1 MTIKNHVFTCEYI
14 SQLRM
19 LLLLLL
25 LLLYGV
31 NAQPAPR
38 VEISPDKF
46 IFDYTQENGFDNGN
60 SLSEANTI
68 LFDVKLTDP
77 IICPDQTQDCTLVM
91 EFTASD
97 DPRLTAPDDVIWDA
111 TNDPGVWTVWQ
122 ENRSF
127 LLTYV
132 PDAHCESGFVG
143 NGLDIISVLV
153 RSGSE
158 LYNDYGPSLN
168 ITLPPTSLYNC
179 EDTTDDDDGPDFT
192 ALYVLLV
199 VAMVAFIIL
208 AILCFLRQEKKIS
221 EGNKTVYDENR
232 PLDRPLDF

>member
-1 MTIKNHVFTCEYI
+1 MINMFV
-14 SQLRM
+14 
-19 LLLLLL
+19 LL
-25 LLLYGV
+25 LLLYV
-31 NAQPAPR
+31 SNAQPAPR

-46 IFDYTQENGFDNGN
+46 IFDYTLENKFDNGD
-60 SLSEANTI
+60 SLAEANTI

-77 IICPDQTQDCTLVM
+77 IICPDQTQDCTLVL

-97 DPRLTAPDDVIWDA
+97 DPRLLAPDDVIWDA

-143 NGLDIISVLV
+143 NGLNMISVLV

-158 LYNDYGPSLN
+158 LYNDYGPYFN
-168 ITLPPTSLYNC
+168 ITVPPTSLHNC
-179 EDTTDDDDGPDFT
+179 EDTTEDDGPDLT

-208 AILCFLRQEKKIS
+208 AILCFLRQEKKTY
-221 EGNKTVYDENR
+221 EENKSRVYDENR
-232 PLDRPLDF
+232 SLKFYF

>member
-1 MTIKNHVFTCEYI
+1 MQKNMYLHMNIYVNYI
-14 SQLRM
+14 LM
-19 LLLLLL
+19 FVLLLLLSIS
-25 LLLYGV
+25 

-38 VEISPDKF
+38 VEMMPDKF
-46 IFDYTQENGFDNGN
+46 IFDYTLENGFDNGD
-60 SLSEANTI
+60 SLSSANTI
-68 LFDVKLTDP
+68 LFDVELSEP
-77 IICPDQTQDCTLVM
+77 IICPDQTQDCTLIM

-158 LYNDYGPSLN
+158 LYNDYGPSFN
-168 ITLPPTSLYNC
+168 ITLPPTSLHNC

-199 VAMVAFIIL
+199 VFMVLAIIL
-208 AILCFLRQEKKIS
+208 AILCLLIQEKKIS
-221 EGNKTVYDENR
+221 EKPRVYNQR
-232 PLDRPLDF
+232 GLDF

>member
-1 MTIKNHVFTCEYI
+1 MYLHMNIYVNYI
-14 SQLRM
+14 LM
-19 LLLLLL
+19 FVLLLLLSIS
-25 LLLYGV
+25 

-38 VEISPDKF
+38 VEMMPDKF
-46 IFDYTQENGFDNGN
+46 IFDYTLENGFDNGD
-60 SLSEANTI
+60 SLSSANTI
-68 LFDVKLTDP
+68 LFDVELSEP
-77 IICPDQTQDCTLVM
+77 IICPDQTQDCTLIM

-158 LYNDYGPSLN
+158 LYNDYGPSFN
-168 ITLPPTSLYNC
+168 ITLPPTSLHNC

-199 VAMVAFIIL
+199 VFMVLAIIL
-208 AILCFLRQEKKIS
+208 AILCLLIQEKKIS
-221 EGNKTVYDENR
+221 EKPRVYNQR
-232 PLDRPLDF
+232 GLDF

>member
-1 MTIKNHVFTCEYI
+1 MF
-14 SQLRM
+14 Q

-25 LLLYGV
+25 ISIS

-38 VEISPDKF
+38 VEMMPDKF
-46 IFDYTQENGFDNGN
+46 IFDYTLENGFDNGD
-60 SLSEANTI
+60 SLASANTI

-77 IICPDQTQDCTLVM
+77 IICGDQTQDCTLVL

-143 NGLDIISVLV
+143 NGLNQINVLV

-158 LYNDYGPSLN
+158 LYNMYRPSFN

-179 EDTTDDDDGPDFT
+179 EDMNDDDGPDFT

-199 VAMVAFIIL
+199 VFMVLAIIL
-208 AILCFLRQEKKIS
+208 AILCLLIQEKKIS
-221 EGNKTVYDENR
+221 EKPRVYNQR
-232 PLDRPLDF
+232 GLDF

>member
-1 MTIKNHVFTCEYI
+1 ME
-14 SQLRM
+14 
-19 LLLLLL
+19 
-25 LLLYGV
+25 
-31 NAQPAPR
+31 
-38 VEISPDKF
+38 
-46 IFDYTQENGFDNGN
+46 
-60 SLSEANTI
+60 LS
-68 LFDVKLTDP
+68 DP
-77 IICPDQTQDCTLVM
+77 IICADQTQDCTLVL

-158 LYNDYGPSLN
+158 LYNDYGPSFN
-168 ITLPPTSLYNC
+168 ITLPPTSLHNC

-208 AILCFLRQEKKIS
+208 AILCSLRQRIYS
-221 EGNKTVYDENR
+221 LRQINKTQVSQENDSQASR
-232 PLDRPLDF
+232 TTKNIELNF

>member
-1 MTIKNHVFTCEYI
+1 
-14 SQLRM
+14 M

-31 NAQPAPR
+31 NAQPTPP
-38 VEISPDKF
+38 VDIMPDKF
-46 IFDYTQENGFDNGN
+46 IFDYTLENGFDNGD
-60 SLSEANTI
+60 SLADANTI

-77 IICPDQTQDCTLVM
+77 IICPDQTQDCTLVL

-179 EDTTDDDDGPDFT
+179 EDTTDDDDGPDLTGPDFT

-208 AILCFLRQEKKIS
+208 AILCLIRQERGGV
-221 EGNKTVYDENR
+221 EEPRVYNQR
-232 PLDRPLDF
+232 GLDF

>member
-1 MTIKNHVFTCEYI
+1 MF
-14 SQLRM
+14 Q

-25 LLLYGV
+25 ISIS

-38 VEISPDKF
+38 VEMMPDKF
-46 IFDYTQENGFDNGN
+46 IFDYTLENGFDNGD
-60 SLSEANTI
+60 SLASANTI

-77 IICPDQTQDCTLVM
+77 IICPDQTQDCTLVL

-97 DPRLTAPDDVIWDA
+97 DPRLLAPDDVIWDA

-158 LYNDYGPSLN
+158 LYNDYGPYFN

-199 VAMVAFIIL
+199 VFMVLAIIL
-208 AILCFLRQEKKIS
+208 AILCLLIQEKKIS
-221 EGNKTVYDENR
+221 EKPRVYNQR
-232 PLDRPLDF
+232 GLDF

>member
-1 MTIKNHVFTCEYI
+1 MFV
-14 SQLRM
+14 
-19 LLLLLL
+19 LLLLLSIS
-25 LLLYGV
+25 

-38 VEISPDKF
+38 VEIFPNKF
-46 IFDYTQENGFDNGN
+46 IFDYTLENGFDNGD
-60 SLSEANTI
+60 SLSSANTI
-68 LFDVKLTDP
+68 LFDVELSEP
-77 IICPDQTQDCTLVM
+77 IICPDQTQDCTLIM

-158 LYNDYGPSLN
+158 LYNDYGPYFN

-179 EDTTDDDDGPDFT
+179 EDTTEDDGPDLT

-208 AILCFLRQEKKIS
+208 AILCFLRQEKKTY
-221 EGNKTVYDENR
+221 EENKSRVYDENR
-232 PLDRPLDF
+232 SLKFLF

>member
-1 MTIKNHVFTCEYI
+1 M
-14 SQLRM
+14 
-19 LLLLLL
+19 LLLL

-31 NAQPAPR
+31 NAQPTPP
-38 VEISPDKF
+38 VDIMPDKF
-46 IFDYTQENGFDNGN
+46 IFDYTLENKFDNGD
-60 SLSEANTI
+60 SLADANTI
-68 LFDVKLTDP
+68 LFDVELSDP
-77 IICPDQTQDCTLVM
+77 IICPDQTQDCTLVL

-97 DPRLTAPDDVIWDA
+97 DPRLLAPDDVIWDA

-127 LLTYV
+127 VLSYV

-143 NGLDIISVLV
+143 NGLDQISVFV

-158 LYNDYGPSLN
+158 LYNMYRPSFN

-208 AILCFLRQEKKIS
+208 AILCLLRQEKKIS

-232 PLDRPLDF
+232 PLEPLDFYL

>member
-1 MTIKNHVFTCEYI
+1 MF
-14 SQLRM
+14 Q

-25 LLLYGV
+25 ISIS

-38 VEISPDKF
+38 VEMMPDKF
-46 IFDYTQENGFDNGN
+46 IFDYTLENGFDNGD
-60 SLSEANTI
+60 SLAEANTI

-158 LYNDYGPSLN
+158 LYNDYGPSFN
-168 ITLPPTSLYNC
+168 ITLPPTSLHNC

-199 VAMVAFIIL
+199 VFMVLAIIL
-208 AILCFLRQEKKIS
+208 AILCLLIQEKKIS
-221 EGNKTVYDENR
+221 EKPRVYNQR
-232 PLDRPLDF
+232 GLDF

>member
-1 MTIKNHVFTCEYI
+1 MFV
-14 SQLRM
+14 
-19 LLLLLL
+19 LLLLLSIS
-25 LLLYGV
+25 

-38 VEISPDKF
+38 VEMMPDKF
-46 IFDYTQENGFDNGN
+46 IFDYTLENGFDNGD
-60 SLSEANTI
+60 SLSSANTI
-68 LFDVKLTDP
+68 LFDVELSEP
-77 IICPDQTQDCTLVM
+77 IICPDQTQDCTLIM

-158 LYNDYGPSLN
+158 LYNDYGPSFN
-168 ITLPPTSLYNC
+168 ITLPPTSLHNC

-199 VAMVAFIIL
+199 VFMVLAIIL
-208 AILCFLRQEKKIS
+208 AILCLLIQEKKIS
-221 EGNKTVYDENR
+221 EKPRVYNQR
-232 PLDRPLDF
+232 GLDF

>member
-1 MTIKNHVFTCEYI
+1 MF
-14 SQLRM
+14 Q
-19 LLLLLL
+19 LLLL
-25 LLLYGV
+25 LLLYV
-31 NAQPAPR
+31 SNAQPAPR
-38 VEISPDKF
+38 VEIFPDKF
-46 IFDYTQENGFDNGN
+46 IFDYTLENKFDNGD
-60 SLSEANTI
+60 SLSSANTI

-158 LYNDYGPSLN
+158 LYNDYGPYFN

-208 AILCFLRQEKKIS
+208 AILCLLRQEKKIS

-232 PLDRPLDF
+232 PLEPLDFYL

>member
-1 MTIKNHVFTCEYI
+1 MINMFV
-14 SQLRM
+14 
-19 LLLLLL
+19 LL
-25 LLLYGV
+25 LLLYV
-31 NAQPAPR
+31 SNAQPAPR
-38 VEISPDKF
+38 VEIFPNKF
-46 IFDYTQENGFDNGN
+46 IFDYTLENKFDNGD
-60 SLSEANTI
+60 SLAEANTI

-97 DPRLTAPDDVIWDA
+97 DPRLLAPDDVIWDA

-153 RSGSE
+153 RSVSE
-158 LYNDYGPSLN
+158 FYGGDRPYFN

-179 EDTTDDDDGPDFT
+179 EDTTEDDDDGPDFT

-199 VAMVAFIIL
+199 VAMVAFILL
-208 AILCFLRQEKKIS
+208 AILCFLRQGRETYEKPR
-221 EGNKTVYDENR
+221 VYDENR
-232 PLDRPLDF
+232 PLEPLDFYF

>member
-1 MTIKNHVFTCEYI
+1 MINMFV
-14 SQLRM
+14 
-19 LLLLLL
+19 LL
-25 LLLYGV
+25 LLLYV
-31 NAQPAPR
+31 SNAQPAPR
-38 VEISPDKF
+38 VEIFPNKF
-46 IFDYTQENGFDNGN
+46 IFDYTLENKFDNGD
-60 SLSEANTI
+60 SLAEANTI

-97 DPRLTAPDDVIWDA
+97 DPRLLAPDDVIWDA

-143 NGLDIISVLV
+143 NGLNLISVLV

-158 LYNDYGPSLN
+158 LYNMYRPSFN
-168 ITLPPTSLYNC
+168 ITLPPTHNC
-179 EDTTDDDDGPDFT
+179 EDTTEDDDDGPDFT

-199 VAMVAFIIL
+199 VAMVAFILL
-208 AILCFLRQEKKIS
+208 AILCSLRQRIYS
-221 EGNKTVYDENR
+221 LRQINKTQVSQENDSQASR
-232 PLDRPLDF
+232 TTKNIELNF

>member
-1 MTIKNHVFTCEYI
+1 MF
-14 SQLRM
+14 Q

-25 LLLYGV
+25 ISIS

-38 VEISPDKF
+38 VEMMPDKF
-46 IFDYTQENGFDNGN
+46 IFDYTLENGFDNGD
-60 SLSEANTI
+60 SLAEANTI

-77 IICPDQTQDCTLVM
+77 IICPDQTQDCTLIM

-158 LYNDYGPSLN
+158 LYNDYGPSFN
-168 ITLPPTSLYNC
+168 ITLPPTSLHNC

-199 VAMVAFIIL
+199 VFMVLAIIL
-208 AILCFLRQEKKIS
+208 AILCLLIQEKKIS
-221 EGNKTVYDENR
+221 EKPRVYNQR
-232 PLDRPLDF
+232 GLDF

>member
-1 MTIKNHVFTCEYI
+1 MSTNMF
-14 SQLRM
+14 Q

-25 LLLYGV
+25 ISIS

-38 VEISPDKF
+38 VEMMPDKF
-46 IFDYTQENGFDNGN
+46 IFDYTLENGFDNGD
-60 SLSEANTI
+60 SLAEANTI

-77 IICPDQTQDCTLVM
+77 IICGDQTQDCTLVL

-127 LLTYV
+127 VLSYV

-143 NGLDIISVLV
+143 NGLDQISVLV

>member
-1 MTIKNHVFTCEYI
+1 MF
-14 SQLRM
+14 Q
-19 LLLLLL
+19 LLLLL
-25 LLLYGV
+25 LLLYV
-31 NAQPAPR
+31 SNAQPTPP
-38 VEISPDKF
+38 VDIMPDKF
-46 IFDYTQENGFDNGN
+46 IFDYTLENGFDNGD
-60 SLSEANTI
+60 SLASANTI
-68 LFDVKLTDP
+68 LFDVELSDP
-77 IICPDQTQDCTLVM
+77 IICADQTQDCTLVL

-143 NGLDIISVLV
+143 NGLDIFDVFV

-158 LYNDYGPSLN
+158 LYNMYRPSFN

-179 EDTTDDDDGPDFT
+179 EDTTDDDDDGPDLT

-208 AILCFLRQEKKIS
+208 AILCSLRQRIYS
-221 EGNKTVYDENR
+221 LRQINKTQVSQENDSQASR
-232 PLDRPLDF
+232 TTKNIELNF

>member
-1 MTIKNHVFTCEYI
+1 MSTNMF
-14 SQLRM
+14 Q

-25 LLLYGV
+25 ISIS

-38 VEISPDKF
+38 VEMMPDKF
-46 IFDYTQENGFDNGN
+46 IFDYTLENGFDNGD
-60 SLSEANTI
+60 SLSSANTI
-68 LFDVKLTDP
+68 LFDVELSEP
-77 IICPDQTQDCTLVM
+77 IICPDQTQDCTLIM

-127 LLTYV
+127 VLSYV

-158 LYNDYGPSLN
+158 LYNDYGPSFN
-168 ITLPPTSLYNC
+168 ITLPPTSLHNC

-199 VAMVAFIIL
+199 VFMVLAIIL
-208 AILCFLRQEKKIS
+208 AILCLLIQEKKIS
-221 EGNKTVYDENR
+221 EKPRVYNQR
-232 PLDRPLDF
+232 GLDF

>member
-1 MTIKNHVFTCEYI
+1 
-14 SQLRM
+14 M

-31 NAQPAPR
+31 NAQPTPP
-38 VEISPDKF
+38 VDIMPDKF
-46 IFDYTQENGFDNGN
+46 IFDYTLENGFDNGD
-60 SLSEANTI
+60 SLADANTI

-77 IICPDQTQDCTLVM
+77 IICADQTQDCTLIM

-179 EDTTDDDDGPDFT
+179 EDTTDDDDGPGLTGPDFT

-208 AILCFLRQEKKIS
+208 AILCLIRQERGGV
-221 EGNKTVYDENR
+221 EEPRVYNQR
-232 PLDRPLDF
+232 GLDF

>member
-1 MTIKNHVFTCEYI
+1 MFV
-14 SQLRM
+14 
-19 LLLLLL
+19 LLLLLSIS
-25 LLLYGV
+25 
-31 NAQPAPR
+31 NAQPTPPVA
-38 VEISPDKF
+38 ISPDKF
-46 IFDYTQENGFDNGN
+46 IFDYTQENGFDNGDL
-60 SLSEANTI
+60 LSEANTI

-122 ENRSF
+122 EHRSF
-127 LLTYV
+127 VLTYV

-143 NGLDIISVLV
+143 NGLDIISVLI

-158 LYNDYGPSLN
+158 LYNMYRPYFN
-168 ITLPPTSLYNC
+168 ITLPPSSLYNC
-179 EDTTDDDDGPDFT
+179 EDTNDDDGPDFT

-199 VAMVAFIIL
+199 IAMIAFIIL
-208 AILCFLRQEKKIS
+208 AILYLLRQEKKTS
-221 EGNKTVYDENR
+221 EEPRVFEENR
-232 PLDRPLDF
+232 RLDF

>member
-1 MTIKNHVFTCEYI
+1 MYLHMNIYVNYI
-14 SQLRM
+14 LM

-25 LLLYGV
+25 LSIS

-38 VEISPDKF
+38 VEIMPDKF
-46 IFDYTQENGFDNGN
+46 IFDYTLENGFDNGD

-97 DPRLTAPDDVIWDA
+97 DPRLLAPDDVIWDA

-122 ENRSF
+122 EHRSF
-127 LLTYV
+127 VLTYV

-143 NGLDIISVLV
+143 NGLNQMAVLV

-158 LYNDYGPSLN
+158 LYNNYRPSFN

-179 EDTTDDDDGPDFT
+179 EDINDDDGPDFT

-208 AILCFLRQEKKIS
+208 AMICLLKQEEKKTYEEPRVFERSLNLNYI
-221 EGNKTVYDENR
+221 
-232 PLDRPLDF
+232 

>member
-1 MTIKNHVFTCEYI
+1 MSTNMF
-14 SQLRM
+14 Q
-19 LLLLLL
+19 LLLLL
-25 LLLYGV
+25 LLLYV
-31 NAQPAPR
+31 SNAQPVPR
-38 VEISPDKF
+38 VEIFPDKF
-46 IFDYTQENGFDNGN
+46 IFDYTLENGFDNGD
-60 SLSEANTI
+60 SLASANTI

-77 IICPDQTQDCTLVM
+77 IICPDQTQDCTLIMGFNFNV
-91 EFTASD
+91 SD

-143 NGLDIISVLV
+143 NGLNQMAVLV

-158 LYNDYGPSLN
+158 LYNIYRPSFN

-179 EDTTDDDDGPDFT
+179 EDTTEDDDDGPDLT

-199 VAMVAFIIL
+199 VALIAFIIL
-208 AILCFLRQEKKIS
+208 AILCSLRQRIYS
-221 EGNKTVYDENR
+221 LRQRNKTQVSQENDSQASR
-232 PLDRPLDF
+232 TTKNIELNF

>member
-1 MTIKNHVFTCEYI
+1 MSTNMF
-14 SQLRM
+14 Q

-25 LLLYGV
+25 ISIS

-46 IFDYTQENGFDNGN
+46 IFDYTLENGFDNGD
-60 SLSEANTI
+60 SLSSANTI
-68 LFDVKLTDP
+68 LFDVELSDP
-77 IICPDQTQDCTLVM
+77 IICADQTQDCTLVL

-143 NGLDIISVLV
+143 NGLNQISVLV
-153 RSGSE
+153 RSVSE
-158 LYNDYGPSLN
+158 FYGGDRPFFN

-179 EDTTDDDDGPDFT
+179 EDTTDDDDDGPDLT

-208 AILCFLRQEKKIS
+208 AILCFLRQEKKTY
-221 EGNKTVYDENR
+221 EENKSRVYDENR
-232 PLDRPLDF
+232 SLKFLF

>member
-1 MTIKNHVFTCEYI
+1 MINMFV
-14 SQLRM
+14 
-19 LLLLLL
+19 LLLLLSIS
-25 LLLYGV
+25 
-31 NAQPAPR
+31 NAQPTPP

-46 IFDYTQENGFDNGN
+46 IFDYTQENGFDNGD
-60 SLSEANTI
+60 SLADANTI

-77 IICPDQTQDCTLVM
+77 IICPDQTQDCTLVL

-122 ENRSF
+122 EHRSF
-127 LLTYV
+127 VLTYV

-143 NGLDIISVLV
+143 NGLDTISVLV

-158 LYNDYGPSLN
+158 LYNNYGPYFN

-179 EDTTDDDDGPDFT
+179 EDTNDDDGPDFT

-199 VAMVAFIIL
+199 IAMIAFIIL
-208 AILCFLRQEKKIS
+208 AILYLLRQEK
-221 EGNKTVYDENR
+221 NKFLNKRKEL
-232 PLDRPLDF
+232 PLTQKS

>member
-1 MTIKNHVFTCEYI
+1 MF
-14 SQLRM
+14 Q

-25 LLLYGV
+25 ISIS

-46 IFDYTQENGFDNGN
+46 IFDYTLENKFDNGD
-60 SLSEANTI
+60 SLSSANTI
-68 LFDVKLTDP
+68 LFDVELTDP
-77 IICPDQTQDCTLVM
+77 IICPDQTQDCTLVL

-143 NGLDIISVLV
+143 NGLDQISVLV

-179 EDTTDDDDGPDFT
+179 EDTTEDDDDGPDFT

-199 VAMVAFIIL
+199 VAMVAFILL
-208 AILCFLRQEKKIS
+208 AILCFLRQGRETYEKPR
-221 EGNKTVYDENR
+221 VYDENR
-232 PLDRPLDF
+232 PLEPLDFYL